1 MPLGLARM
9 VEITNRLAD
18 HIEAEV
24 ALLNERRP
32 RELANTAA
40 VKEELARAYQ
50 EELNALRAHPQAVK
64 NAPKSDVAAVRAA
77 GERLNAVLDQQRRRV
92 QAAKEVSERMLRAVT
107 QEVERQKTPY
117 QTYNR
122 AATYSKPGRKAQV
135 AAPTALAFHEV
146 V

>member
-1 MPLGLARM
+1 MQPIEPIHIIGGGLAGS
-9 VEITNRLAD
+9 EAAWRLA
-18 HIEAEV
+18 EAGVEEV
-24 ALLNERRP
+24 MLSAFRRGLSLD
-32 RELANTAA
+32 E
-40 VKEELARAYQ
+40 
-50 EELNALRAHPQAVK
+50 LRA
-64 NAPKSDVAAVRAA
+64 DVAAVRAA